1 MEIEQ
6 GLEYFEDGKD
16 CWLDFLIECR
26 KGPNSWVGHT
36 VRINSRESNDDTID
50 LQDKINR
57 WNSGLDVCYK
67 PRSRTEPLKKY
78 LDRISSFNPKMRTIG
93 KSMRIRTAL
102 DLAASVIL
110 LYGSPWLSQLRTCGM
125 RYMYCDNLAVV
136 SSCQTHNR
144 QEEFEYKAAI
154 FRSEPRHDCY
164 DYEAAG
170 RSFLLLAIALG
181 ELAIAAP
188 LYMLGDGNPLL
199 LKMGDKE
206 VDRQEFLSVVVRMW
220 GVKYKR
226 AVEYCLEM
234 DQKLRRR
241 SLHPRDI
248 RGCLETSSSLSG
260 NTGRQWRKI
269 RWRAPSRDGT
279 RD

>member
-1 MEIEQ
+1 MS
-6 GLEYFEDGKD
+6 
-16 CWLDFLIECR
+16 

-36 VRINSRESNDDTID
+36 VRINSRESNDDSID

-57 WNSGLDVCYK
+57 WNSGLDVYYK
-67 PRSRTEPLKKY
+67 PRSRTGPLKKY
-78 LDRISSFNPKMRTIG
+78 LDRISSFDPKIRTIG
-93 KSMRIRTAL
+93 KSMRIR
-102 DLAASVIL
+102 VIL
-110 LYGSPWLSQLRTCGM
+110 LYGSPWLSQLCACGM
-125 RYMYCDNLAVV
+125 SYMYCDNLAVV

-154 FRSEPRHDCY
+154 FRSEPRHECY

-206 VDRQEFLSVVVRMW
+206 VDCQEFLSVVVRMW

-226 AVEYCLEM
+226 AVEYFFG
-234 DQKLRRR
+234 DG
-241 SLHPRDI
+241 P
-248 RGCLETSSSLSG
+248 ETA
-260 NTGRQWRKI
+260 
-269 RWRAPSRDGT
+269 AP
-279 RD
+279 